1 MSRAYQK
8 ALNEAAEAA
17 GIPKRSN
24 SHVLRHTFATHLL
37 EDGINVR
44 TVQEYLGHQ
53 CIETTMIY
61 LHVMED
67 QSANGVSPLDRM
79 AAPTL

>member
-1 MSRAYQK
+1 MPLLTSTMRVRQMS
-8 ALNEAAEAA
+8 
-17 GIPKRSN
+17 
-24 SHVLRHTFATHLL
+24 H
-37 EDGINVR
+37 R

-67 QSANGVSPLDRM
+67 HSANGVSPLDRM
-79 AAPTL
+79 PVPQN